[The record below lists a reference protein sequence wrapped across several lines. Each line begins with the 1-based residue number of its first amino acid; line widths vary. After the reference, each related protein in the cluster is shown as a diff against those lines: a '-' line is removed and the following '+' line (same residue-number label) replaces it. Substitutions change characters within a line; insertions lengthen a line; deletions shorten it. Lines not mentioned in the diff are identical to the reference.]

1 MEITSKENA
10 RKMILSW
17 CLMIPNKAIP
27 KVMER
32 VKPADFPDPD
42 DRMIFQAMVDLFNRG
57 EAVDLVTLNNELKGK
72 MDDRVEKL
80 VSLLDIPLWDENFL
94 DKMFRKVSTALIGWA
109 LKGEL
114 KEKGGV

>member
-1 MEITSKENA
+1 
-10 RKMILSW
+10 
-17 CLMIPNKAIP
+17 
-27 KVMER
+27 
-32 VKPADFPDPD
+32 
-42 DRMIFQAMVDLFNRG
+42 
-57 EAVDLVTLNNELKGK
+57 